1 MGGTGEV
8 RSQRGVGGSEKE
20 LPTSLME
27 ALAKMDRSELAR
39 KFALPDLR
47 SQVHL
52 AAKVGP
58 WISLW
63 EAFISAW
70 LLHLRVHR
78 LAAGGVPGT
87 TVD

>member
-20 LPTSLME
+20 LLTSLME

-58 WISLW
+58 WISL
-63 EAFISAW
+63 
-70 LLHLRVHR
+70 
-78 LAAGGVPGT
+78 
-87 TVD
+87 